1 MTEEELNKLPNN
13 DLLAQWSSKIQGNYD
28 YDYINCRKEEIEQ
41 CPHLFLKLKDAEY
54 VGGFH
59 SSDCY
64 DDPAIVEC
72 VYCGLTNK
80 FRKLEED
87 YFYHKLNS
95 YYRKPTIESIM
106 FMETFKNGYR
116 RGGKSFDNSVF
127 NVISKEVIKTHQAGL
142 LYKLALKIN
151 PTGTYEELFEIMKT
165 LNELETNLE
174 KWKLS
179 KVEQCDDL
187 LDRYKERKTLIKK

>member
-1 MTEEELNKLPNN
+1 
-13 DLLAQWSSKIQGNYD
+13 
-28 YDYINCRKEEIEQ
+28 
-41 CPHLFLKLKDAEY
+41 
-54 VGGFH
+54 
-59 SSDCY
+59 
-64 DDPAIVEC
+64 
-72 VYCGLTNK
+72 
-80 FRKLEED
+80 
-87 YFYHKLNS
+87 
-95 YYRKPTIESIM
+95 
-106 FMETFKNGYR
+106 METFKNGYR

-179 KVEQCDDL
+179 KVEQCDNL
-187 LDRYKERKTLIKK
+187 LDRYKERKTLIKNNKLYFIYHN